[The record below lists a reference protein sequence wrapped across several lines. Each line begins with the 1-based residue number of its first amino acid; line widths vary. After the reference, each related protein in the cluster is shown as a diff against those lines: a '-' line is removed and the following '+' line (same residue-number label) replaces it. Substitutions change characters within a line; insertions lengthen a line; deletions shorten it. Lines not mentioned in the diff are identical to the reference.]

1 MPRQNS
7 LFSNSNYATFLN
19 ELKQRIRLAQVKAA
33 LAVNR
38 ELILLYWQIGR
49 EILLKQ
55 KVEGWGTKVIDR
67 LAKDLKEEFPDMTG
81 FSRSNLKYMRAFAEA
96 YPEDQFGQQAVDQIP
111 WGHNI
116 RILEMVKDPKA
127 RLWYVRQT
135 IENGWS
141 RNILV
146 MQIES
151 DLYQRQG
158 GAITNFERS
167 LPAPQSDLAQQLIK
181 DPYHFDFLTLTQD
194 AQERDLE
201 RALVHHI
208 RDFLMELG
216 LGFAFLGSQ
225 YPLVVSGKEY
235 RLDLL
240 FYHVYLHCY
249 VVIDLKMGEFEPQH
263 SGQMSFYVA
272 AVDNLLRSDRHE
284 PTIGII
290 LCKSKDK
297 TTVEYALQGSQQPI
311 GVSTYQFHSQLPSA
325 FKDRLPSI
333 EQLEIELTSIVEE
346 IEDEEIDRM
355 R

>member
-333 EQLEIELTSIVEE
+333 EQLEIELTSIIKE
-346 IEDEEIDRM
+346 IEDDVSDRM